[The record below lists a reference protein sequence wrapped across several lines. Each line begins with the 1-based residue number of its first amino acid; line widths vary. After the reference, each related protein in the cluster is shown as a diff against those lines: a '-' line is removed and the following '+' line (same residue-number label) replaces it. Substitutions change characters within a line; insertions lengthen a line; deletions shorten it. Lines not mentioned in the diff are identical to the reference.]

1 MSTDTAID
9 QYRVFGNPIHQS
21 KSPNIHKAF
30 AQATD
35 QHINYQVQL
44 VKDDEFEETVKDF
57 FAKGGKG
64 LNITV
69 PFKQRAFAMAQVLS
83 AAAKKAEAANTLY
96 LNAQGQLVAENTD
109 GMGLVRDICNNL
121 KGQLAAKRILVL
133 GAGGAV
139 RGVLQPVLAQ
149 LPTQVVIA
157 NRTYSKACDLAALF
171 TDIGPIQATPMAQLK
186 GPFDWII
193 NGTSASLAGDI
204 PPLPQGLITNTSRCY
219 DMMYSAQTTV
229 FNEWALN
236 QGAQQADDGLGM
248 LVEQAAQ
255 SFNLWRGVLP
265 PTDEVLLTLRRE
277 LKS

>member
-1 MSTDTAID
+1 
-9 QYRVFGNPIHQS
+9 
-21 KSPNIHKAF
+21 
-30 AQATD
+30 
-35 QHINYQVQL
+35 
-44 VKDDEFEETVKDF
+44 
-57 FAKGGKG
+57 
-64 LNITV
+64 
-69 PFKQRAFAMAQVLS
+69 
-83 AAAKKAEAANTLY
+83 
-96 LNAQGQLVAENTD
+96 
-109 GMGLVRDICNNL
+109 
-121 KGQLAAKRILVL
+121 
-133 GAGGAV
+133 V

-149 LPTQVVIA
+149 FPTQVVIA
-157 NRTYSKACDLAALF
+157 NRTYSKACDLAELF
-171 TDIGPIQATPMAQLK
+171 TDTGPIQATPMAQLK